1 MIVDIL
7 LSIVVVMCFL
17 LYIMINKYRKQLKRA
32 DKCKAD
38 YWACKSAL
46 DVERSKNRS
55 DII

>member
-32 DKCKAD
+32 DKWKAD